1 MKSLDNK
8 NIDSA
13 NSLYLIFNDVMDTLN
28 AIPLNKVM
36 KKNT

>member
-13 NSLYLIFNDVMDTLN
+13 NSLYIIFDNVDGYIIECN
-28 AIPLNKVM
+28 GY
-36 KKNT
+36 